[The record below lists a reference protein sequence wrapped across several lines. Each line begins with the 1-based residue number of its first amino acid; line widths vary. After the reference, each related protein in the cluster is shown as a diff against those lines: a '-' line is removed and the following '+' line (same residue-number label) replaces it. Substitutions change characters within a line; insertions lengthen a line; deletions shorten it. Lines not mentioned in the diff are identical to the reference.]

1 LPLGSSR
8 MRSPKV
14 AWGGLLLCALFLGTL
29 LVYTLF
35 VYTNVAAAGTPGA
48 ASPQVPARWTRVTA
62 LKQLDA
68 AAGNFRSLTADLERT
83 KVTVV
88 VNDKS
93 VESGQIFVRHDE
105 KMRIEMTK
113 PDPRTI
119 LRSGNSLF
127 IYNPKINQADE
138 YDLKKYKTM
147 VDQYLLLG
155 FGTPGSSLKK
165 SYEVT
170 LQGEELLDNRKVLVF
185 ELIPKSD
192 EARNQISK
200 ITMWMD
206 ESNWLPVQQKFFETG
221 GDYFVIHYT
230 NIVRNPKLSD
240 NEFKPRWP
248 KGVVKTKPRA

>member
-1 LPLGSSR
+1 VDVIWGPAALARSPAQVSAHWSLGS
-8 MRSPKV
+8 
-14 AWGGLLLCALFLGTL
+14 
-29 LVYTLF
+29 
-35 VYTNVAAAGTPGA
+35 
-48 ASPQVPARWTRVTA
+48 A

-68 AAGNFRSLTADLERT
+68 AATNFRSLSADLERT

-93 VESGQIFVRHDE
+93 TESGQIFVRRDE

-119 LRSGNSLF
+119 LRTGNALF
-127 IYNPKINQADE
+127 IYNPKINQVDE

-165 SYEVT
+165 SYETT
-170 LQGEELLDNRKVLVF
+170 LQGEELFDNRKVLVF
-185 ELIPKSD
+185 QLIPKSD

-200 ITMWMD
+200 IIMWID
-206 ESNWLPVQQKFFETG
+206 EANWLPVQQKFFETG
-221 GDYFVIHYT
+221 GDYFIIHYT
-230 NIVRNPKLSD
+230 NIARNPKLSD

>member
-1 LPLGSSR
+1 MNFEGVSLAR
-8 MRSPKV
+8 
-14 AWGGLLLCALFLGTL
+14 
-29 LVYTLF
+29 
-35 VYTNVAAAGTPGA
+35 A
-48 ASPQVPARWTRVTA
+48 ASPQVPAHWTLDAA

-68 AAGNFRSLTADLERT
+68 SARNFRSLSADLERT

-93 VESGQIFVRHDE
+93 TESGQIIVRHDD

-127 IYNPKINQADE
+127 IYNPKINQVDE

-165 SYEVT
+165 SYQVL
-170 LQGEELLDNRKVLVF
+170 LQGEELLDNRKVLAF
-185 ELIPKSD
+185 QLIPKSE
-192 EARNQISK
+192 EARNQIAK

-206 ESNWLPVQQKFFETG
+206 ESNWLPVEQKFFESD
-221 GDYFVIHYT
+221 GDYFIIHYS

-240 NEFKPRWP
+240 NDFKPHWP
-248 KGVVKTKPRA
+248 KGVVKSKPRA

>member
-1 LPLGSSR
+1 
-8 MRSPKV
+8 MRSSQ
-14 AWGGLLLCALFLGTL
+14 AALRALLFCAFAL
-29 LVYTLF
+29 
-35 VYTNVAAAGTPGA
+35 A
-48 ASPQVPARWTRVTA
+48 ASVLTMNFELASFAQAANPQTPSRWTLDSA

-68 AAGNFRSLTADLERT
+68 SAGNFRSLSADLERT

-93 VESGQIFVRHDE
+93 TESGQILVRHDD

-127 IYNPKINQADE
+127 IYNPKINQVDE

-165 SYEVT
+165 NYQVT
-170 LQGEELLDNRKVLVF
+170 LLGEEVLDNRKVLAF
-185 ELIPKSD
+185 QLIPKSE

-206 ESNWLPVQQKFFETG
+206 ESNWLPVQQKFFESG
-221 GDYFVIHYT
+221 GDYFVIRYS
-230 NIVRNPKLSD
+230 NIARNPKLSD
-240 NEFKPRWP
+240 NDFKPRWP